1 MFFKNSMMRE
11 DLMHS
16 HEKKLVREL
25 ENKAKVLRR
34 RVIEM
39 IVRAQSGHPGGS
51 LSAADIMAVLFFHQ
65 LRIDS
70 SNPKN
75 PDRDRFILSKGH
87 AAPVLYAA
95 LAERGFFEPSWL
107 VTFRQ
112 LGSKLQGH
120 PDMTKTPGV
129 EMTTGALGQGLS
141 VALGMALGA
150 RILKRN
156 FRVYVLLGDGEMDE
170 GQVWEAALAAAH
182 YKADNLTAIID
193 RNGLQL
199 DGPTEKIIALS
210 PLWEKW
216 AALGWHVVEINGHS
230 VEEIL
235 ESLDTAMR
243 VEGKPTVIVAHTVKG
258 KGVSFMEN
266 RAEWHGQSPT
276 LEEAE
281 LALQELI

>member
-1 MFFKNSMMRE
+1 
-11 DLMHS
+11 MHS

-25 ENKAKVLRR
+25 ENKAKILRR

-39 IVRAQSGHPGGS
+39 IAHAQSGHPGGS
-51 LSAADIMAVLFFHQ
+51 LSAADIIAVLFFHQ

-70 SNPKN
+70 GNPKD

-107 VTFRQ
+107 ATFRQ